1 MLGLPSQPC
10 SSFFYFLFSSCPD
23 DVLYLALK
31 SLVKINFSQIACFK
45 LAIYYTASILSLNV
59 HYPQYNI

>member
-1 MLGLPSQPC
+1 MYC
-10 SSFFYFLFSSCPD
+10 SFLYFLSLSCPD
-23 DVLYLALK
+23 DVLYLVLK
-31 SLVKINFSQIACFK
+31 SLAKIKYSQITCFK